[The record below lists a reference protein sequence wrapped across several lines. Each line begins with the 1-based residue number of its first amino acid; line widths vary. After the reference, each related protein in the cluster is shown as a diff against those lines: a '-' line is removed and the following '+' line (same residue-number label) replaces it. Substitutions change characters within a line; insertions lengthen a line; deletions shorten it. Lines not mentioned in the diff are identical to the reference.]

1 MYSSLPRLRLFE
13 KGSFFIPLYKGVGE
27 RGRGRG
33 REMEREGEKERE
45 GRVNASVPERF
56 ASRCIFWANLFG
68 NMFGAGVAIASVYS
82 VIIALGLIGNITLIR
97 TFCSSKCARNVP
109 NLFMSSLALGDVVL
123 LVTCAPVDASRYLTE
138 EWLFGRVGCKIIP
151 FIQLTSVGVSVFT
164 LTALSA
170 DR

>member
-1 MYSSLPRLRLFE
+1 MS
-13 KGSFFIPLYKGVGE
+13 
-27 RGRGRG
+27 
-33 REMEREGEKERE
+33 
-45 GRVNASVPERF
+45 
-56 ASRCIFWANLFG
+56 
-68 NMFGAGVAIASVYS
+68 GAGVAIASIYS

-97 TFCSSKCARNVP
+97 TFCSPKCTRNVP
-109 NLFMSSLALGDVVL
+109 NLFMSSLALGDVLL

>member
-1 MYSSLPRLRLFE
+1 M
-13 KGSFFIPLYKGVGE
+13 E
-27 RGRGRG
+27 RG
-33 REMEREGEKERE
+33 GESKRISI
-45 GRVNASVPERF
+45 RTFRITLYFQAT
-56 ASRCIFWANLFG
+56 LFG

-170 DR
+170 DRQDVTSNLQVRTTVTDNVKGHPF